1 MTRFCHVAGGMVGYA
16 GISPDRC
23 AQSMKMIWQQSLQRG
38 LASAICFAMAMVAAA
53 APAQSRARHIGA
65 EAQSR
70 SHRVDPESRTAAEV
84 QRLTASPAGLRAF
97 LMNFPKGGD
106 LHMHLSG
113 AVYAETFLRNASQ
126 DNLCADPV
134 KLVLLPNV
142 GTTKSIP
149 PRPVCA
155 EGTVAASSAFTNQK
169 LYDALVDSFSMRSFV
184 PSAGVSGHDQFFATF
199 GRFNGIA
206 KAHGGEWLD
215 EVATRAAAQN
225 EQYLEIMTTPDFTA
239 AAKLARGLQWTGDAA
254 SFRDAL
260 LKGGLRGSLTA
271 NRAELDDMEFR
282 RNELERCNT
291 PQAAPACTVKIRFL
305 YQVLR
310 ANSNEQVFAHTLL
323 GYELASADPRVVGIN
338 FVQPEDAY
346 AAMTNYAA
354 QMKMLQYLHT
364 QYPAV
369 HLSLHAGELA
379 PGLVPPE
386 GLRFHIHDAV
396 EVAGAERI
404 GHGVDIASETGSAAL
419 LREMNSRHIDV
430 EINLTSNDVILG
442 VSGTAHPLAMYRAAG
457 VPFSL
462 STDDEGVSRIDLT
475 NEYVRAVTDQHLD
488 YAALK
493 ASARASL
500 EHSFLPGETL
510 NTEPDSYARLRAGC
524 VLPVASAPVPSCAA
538 FLQKSERAA
547 QQYELERRFE
557 AFEKDHAQ

>member
-1 MTRFCHVAGGMVGYA
+1 MLKTPRIGVRRMRMLRKR
-16 GISPDRC
+16 SW
-23 AQSMKMIWQQSLQRG
+23 QSWP
-38 LASAICFAMAMVAAA
+38 ASVVCCAMAAVALA
-53 APAQSRARHIGA
+53 APAQPRARRA
-65 EAQSR
+65 
-70 SHRVDPESRTAAEV
+70 DPESRAAAAM
-84 QRLTASPAGLRAF
+84 QRIAGSPAALRAF
-97 LMNFPKGGD
+97 LQTFPKGGD

-113 AVYAETFLRNASQ
+113 AVYAETFLRNAAQ

-155 EGTVAASSAFTNQK
+155 EGTVAAASAFSNQK
-169 LYDALVDSFSMRSFV
+169 LYDALVDSFSMRSFI
-184 PSAGVSGHDQFFATF
+184 PSAGISGHDQFFATF

-206 KAHGGEWLD
+206 KAHNGEWLD

-239 AAKLARGLQWTGDAA
+239 VAKLARGMQWTGDAA
-254 SFRDAL
+254 AFRGAL
-260 LKGGLRGSLTA
+260 LKAGLRDSLTA

-282 RNELERCNT
+282 RNELEHCNT
-291 PQAAPACTVKIRFL
+291 PQAAPACSVKIRFL

-310 ANSNEQVFAHTLL
+310 ANNNEQVFAQTLL
-323 GYELASADPRVVGIN
+323 GFELATADPRVVGIN

-346 AAMTNYAA
+346 AAMVNYGT
-354 QMKMLQYLHT
+354 QMKMLRYLRT

-379 PGLVPPE
+379 PGLVPPD
-386 GLRFHIHDAV
+386 GLRFHIRDAV
-396 EVAGAERI
+396 EIAGAERI
-404 GHGVDIASETGSAAL
+404 GHGVDIASETASAAL
-419 LREMNSRHIDV
+419 LQELHDRHIDV

-442 VSGTAHPLAMYRAAG
+442 VSGAAHPLAMYRAAG
-457 VPFSL
+457 VPISL

-500 EHSFLPGETL
+500 EYSFLSGETL
-510 NTEPDSYARLRAGC
+510 NAEPGNYTRVRGGC
-524 VLPVASAPVPSCAA
+524 TLPVSSTPTASCAA
-538 FLQKSERAA
+538 FLQKSERAV
-547 QQYELERRFE
+547 QQYELERRLTAFE
-557 AFEKDHAQ
+557 AEHAR